1 MHCEIFICE
10 IHKIIKIISNK
21 TSIRRFILR
30 IEDSIVASSPIE
42 NNARDAEDKS
52 EPLGAKPG
60 DFFVEEEN

>member
-1 MHCEIFICE
+1 
-10 IHKIIKIISNK
+10 
-21 TSIRRFILR
+21 LR